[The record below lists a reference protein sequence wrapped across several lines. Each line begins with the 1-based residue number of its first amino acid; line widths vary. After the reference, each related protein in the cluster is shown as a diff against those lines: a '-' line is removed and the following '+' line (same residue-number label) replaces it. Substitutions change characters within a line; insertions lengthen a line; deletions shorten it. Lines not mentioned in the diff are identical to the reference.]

1 MEELDAEH
9 AWSRE
14 VVKQAL
20 HRLEE
25 CKGELKGGGVIKL
38 APMAYGLGSHARGS
52 ARRRGCRSCRD
63 LILIAIKK

>member
-25 CKGELKGGGVIKL
+25 CKGELKGGG
-38 APMAYGLGSHARGS
+38 
-52 ARRRGCRSCRD
+52 
-63 LILIAIKK
+63 